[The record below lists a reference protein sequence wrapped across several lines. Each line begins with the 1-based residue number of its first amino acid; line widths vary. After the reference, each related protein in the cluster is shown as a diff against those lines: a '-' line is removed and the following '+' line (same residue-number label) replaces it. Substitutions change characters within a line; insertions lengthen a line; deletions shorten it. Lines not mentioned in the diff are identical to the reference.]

1 MKYKCPCCGFY
12 TFEHR
17 PNGSYDLCD
26 VCYWEDDPIQLDD
39 PDFDG
44 GANRV
49 SLRTAR
55 ENFLRF
61 GACEE
66 EVIPYVRKPKE
77 DELTGID

>member
-44 GANRV
+44 A
-49 SLRTAR
+49 LT
-55 ENFLRF
+55 EFLYERPEKISS
-61 GACEE
+61 GL
-66 EVIPYVRKPKE
+66 VLVRKK
-77 DELTGID
+77 